1 MSSSPSHIDRTPTP
15 TSPSR
20 IGRAPA
26 STSPYDVDGSLALDP
41 RPLTWGPPGAV
52 PDERKL
58 RHLGQALAEV
68 LAGRRPPESVA
79 GRLTER
85 AYRELVK
92 AGRMIDSRRP
102 PFVGAPHIKE
112 PRDGAI
118 EMCLLV
124 HGDPRSHVL
133 AIRLERR
140 GVQWLCTDF
149 ETA

>member
-1 MSSSPSHIDRTPTP
+1 MSSSL
-15 TSPSR
+15 SR
-20 IGRAPA
+20 LGLNRAPA
-26 STSPYDVDGSLALDP
+26 SPYDRAENDIDGSLALDS
-41 RPLTWGPPGAV
+41 RPLTWGPPGAM

-68 LAGRRPPESVA
+68 LAGRRPPETVA
-79 GRLTER
+79 DRLTER

-102 PFVGAPHIKE
+102 PFAGAPHIKQ